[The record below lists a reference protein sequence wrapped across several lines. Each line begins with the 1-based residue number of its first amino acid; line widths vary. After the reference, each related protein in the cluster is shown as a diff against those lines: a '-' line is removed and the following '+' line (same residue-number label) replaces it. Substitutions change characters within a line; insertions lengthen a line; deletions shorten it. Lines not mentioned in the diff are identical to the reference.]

1 MVVVFFSIKM
11 RARVERITLLTY
23 KGSIYYGKKYTQ
35 LCVVFSIDTWTL
47 TSSPRLFR
55 GSK

>member
-1 MVVVFFSIKM
+1 MVVVFAIKM